1 MKYKHFIIFILV
13 FCLALPP
20 AFLGSLATIVNAAN
34 LNAAPIAYDQTIQ
47 GVIGYYTAIELT
59 GYDPDGDPLTYQI
72 ITYPEHGNLFDD
84 PPNYVYRPH
93 DGYIGPDYIVF
104 TASDGVNV
112 SEPATITINVRSN
125 VDPIGYPQT
134 VQAVSGYYTSITLT
148 GYDADDDPLIFIV
161 VTPPQHGTLSGTAP
175 NLTYFPD
182 PGYIGP
188 DFLEFVVSD
197 DIGESPAIRVDINVR
212 TNTDPIGYPQTI
224 QAVSGYY
231 TSIVLTGYDADG
243 DPLTFLIVTNPQHG
257 VLLYDFPNYLYRPDS
272 NYVGSDFFE
281 FVVSDGIGESP
292 AVRVD
297 INVRSNTDPIGYPQ
311 TVQAVSGVNTP
322 ITLTGYDADDD
333 PLIFIV
339 VTPPQHG
346 TLSGTA
352 PNLTYFPDPGYIGP
366 DFLEFVVSDDIGE
379 SPAIRVDINVRTNT
393 DPIGYPQTIQ
403 AVSGYYTS
411 IVLTGYDADGDPLTF
426 LIVTNPQHGV
436 LLYDFPNYL
445 YRPDSNYVGSDFF
458 EFVVSDGIGESP
470 AVRVDIN
477 VRSNTD
483 PIGYPQTV
491 QAVSGVNTPIT
502 LTGYDADDDPLI
514 FIVVTPP
521 QHGTLSGT
529 APNLTYFPDPGYI
542 GPDFLEFVV
551 SDDIGESPAIRVDIN
566 VVRANSAPVANPQ
579 SLIANSGVPLSLI
592 LTGSDPDGD
601 TLSFQVTAQPTHG
614 VLSGTAP
621 NLTYTSALGYLGPD
635 SFQFVVSDG
644 TLSSSPAT
652 VSITVSS
659 SGPVTIFYDDFET
672 DKGWVRN
679 PFGTDTATKG
689 LWERAIPEY
698 TWWWGPKQMGSTTS
712 GWYNLVTGAKA
723 GLTPSSNDVD
733 GGLTSIKSP
742 AIALPSNGS
751 LTLSFNYYFAYYS
764 NASNADFF
772 RVKVV
777 GASTVTVLEELG
789 SKANVS
795 AYWYHATIDLSAF
808 AGQTIYILI
817 ETADNANDSL
827 IEAAVDDVRI
837 VVNPHINFGENT
849 INDK

>member
-148 GYDADDDPLIFIV
+148 GYDAD
-161 VTPPQHGTLSGTAP
+161 
-175 NLTYFPD
+175 N
-182 PGYIGP
+182 
-188 DFLEFVVSD
+188 
-197 DIGESPAIRVDINVR
+197 
-212 TNTDPIGYPQTI
+212 
-224 QAVSGYY
+224 
-231 TSIVLTGYDADG
+231 
-243 DPLTFLIVTNPQHG
+243 
-257 VLLYDFPNYLYRPDS
+257 
-272 NYVGSDFFE
+272 
-281 FVVSDGIGESP
+281 
-292 AVRVD
+292 
-297 INVRSNTDPIGYPQ
+297 
-311 TVQAVSGVNTP
+311 
-322 ITLTGYDADDD
+322 
-333 PLIFIV
+333 
-339 VTPPQHG
+339 
-346 TLSGTA
+346 
-352 PNLTYFPDPGYIGP
+352 
-366 DFLEFVVSDDIGE
+366 
-379 SPAIRVDINVRTNT
+379 
-393 DPIGYPQTIQ
+393 
-403 AVSGYYTS
+403 
-411 IVLTGYDADGDPLTF
+411 
-426 LIVTNPQHGV
+426 
-436 LLYDFPNYL
+436 
-445 YRPDSNYVGSDFF
+445 
-458 EFVVSDGIGESP
+458 
-470 AVRVDIN
+470 
-477 VRSNTD
+477 
-483 PIGYPQTV
+483 
-491 QAVSGVNTPIT
+491 
-502 LTGYDADDDPLI
+502 DPLI

>member
-311 TVQAVSGVNTP
+311 TVQAVN
-322 ITLTGYDADDD
+322 
-333 PLIFIV
+333 
-339 VTPPQHG
+339 
-346 TLSGTA
+346 
-352 PNLTYFPDPGYIGP
+352 
-366 DFLEFVVSDDIGE
+366 
-379 SPAIRVDINVRTNT
+379 
-393 DPIGYPQTIQ
+393 
-403 AVSGYYTS
+403 
-411 IVLTGYDADGDPLTF
+411 
-426 LIVTNPQHGV
+426 
-436 LLYDFPNYL
+436 
-445 YRPDSNYVGSDFF
+445 
-458 EFVVSDGIGESP
+458 
-470 AVRVDIN
+470 
-477 VRSNTD
+477 
-483 PIGYPQTV
+483 
-491 QAVSGVNTPIT
+491 GVNTPIT

>member
-1 MKYKHFIIFILV
+1 MEYSLIFRHIYSDNFTGSSWVSAKWAIIFKRRIFVEKNIHEIQASYDFSIGILSGTS
-13 FCLALPP
+13 PP
-20 AFLGSLATIVNAAN
+20 AFLGSLATIINAAN

-59 GYDPDGDPLTYQI
+59 GYEPDGDPLSYQI

-84 PPNYVYRPH
+84 PP
-93 DGYIGPDYIVF
+93 IMF

-125 VDPIGYPQT
+125 TDPIGYPQT

-197 DIGESPAIRVDINVR
+197 DIGESPAIRVDINV
-212 TNTDPIGYPQTI
+212 
-224 QAVSGYY
+224 
-231 TSIVLTGYDADG
+231 
-243 DPLTFLIVTNPQHG
+243 
-257 VLLYDFPNYLYRPDS
+257 
-272 NYVGSDFFE
+272 
-281 FVVSDGIGESP
+281 
-292 AVRVD
+292 
-297 INVRSNTDPIGYPQ
+297 
-311 TVQAVSGVNTP
+311 
-322 ITLTGYDADDD
+322 
-333 PLIFIV
+333 
-339 VTPPQHG
+339 
-346 TLSGTA
+346 
-352 PNLTYFPDPGYIGP
+352 
-366 DFLEFVVSDDIGE
+366 
-379 SPAIRVDINVRTNT
+379 
-393 DPIGYPQTIQ
+393 
-403 AVSGYYTS
+403 
-411 IVLTGYDADGDPLTF
+411 
-426 LIVTNPQHGV
+426 
-436 LLYDFPNYL
+436 
-445 YRPDSNYVGSDFF
+445 
-458 EFVVSDGIGESP
+458 
-470 AVRVDIN
+470 
-477 VRSNTD
+477 
-483 PIGYPQTV
+483 
-491 QAVSGVNTPIT
+491 
-502 LTGYDADDDPLI
+502 
-514 FIVVTPP
+514 
-521 QHGTLSGT
+521 
-529 APNLTYFPDPGYI
+529 
-542 GPDFLEFVV
+542 
-551 SDDIGESPAIRVDIN
+551 
-566 VVRANSAPVANPQ
+566 VRANNAPVANPQ
-579 SLIANSGVPLSLI
+579 SLIANSGVPLSVV

-601 TLSFQVTAQPTHG
+601 ALSFQVTAQPTHG

-652 VSITVSS
+652 VNITASS

-723 GLTPSSNDVD
+723 GLTPSTNDVD

-751 LTLSFNYYFAYYS
+751 LTLSFNYYFAYYT

-837 VVNPHINFGENT
+837 VVNPHINYGENT

>member
-20 AFLGSLATIVNAAN
+20 AFMGSLATIVNAAN

-311 TVQAVSGVNTP
+311 TVQAVN
-322 ITLTGYDADDD
+322 
-333 PLIFIV
+333 
-339 VTPPQHG
+339 
-346 TLSGTA
+346 
-352 PNLTYFPDPGYIGP
+352 
-366 DFLEFVVSDDIGE
+366 
-379 SPAIRVDINVRTNT
+379 
-393 DPIGYPQTIQ
+393 
-403 AVSGYYTS
+403 
-411 IVLTGYDADGDPLTF
+411 
-426 LIVTNPQHGV
+426 
-436 LLYDFPNYL
+436 
-445 YRPDSNYVGSDFF
+445 
-458 EFVVSDGIGESP
+458 
-470 AVRVDIN
+470 
-477 VRSNTD
+477 
-483 PIGYPQTV
+483 
-491 QAVSGVNTPIT
+491 GVNTPIT